1 MKKVAITDLFTA
13 VNHLHDD
20 SQECVDVNA
29 NHRVTL
35 HMKDVHSRHI
45 NRLLTL
51 SEKMRSM
58 TQKNKIRQM
67 AREIS
72 TRVLN
77 RDIREAKSKPMS
89 DIGVRS
95 KTPVRISKE
104 MVAHKKDLCKS
115 DDVLNDV
122 EKLPRKST
130 NLPFVGLIQS

>member
-1 MKKVAITDLFTA
+1 MKKVAITDLITA
-13 VNHLHDD
+13 VNHLDDD

-29 NHRVTL
+29 KHRVTL

-104 MVAHKKDLCKS
+104 MVAHKKDLYKS
-115 DDVLNDV
+115 DDVLYEV
-122 EKLPRKST
+122 ETLPRKST